1 MKAKTYDNI
10 LKDATTKYDNTIQQV
25 DSNGNLTWYFY
36 VEVESGEVVKTR
48 KTYVIG
54 QGEFKQPTRT
64 KFYKT
69 MHRMLDTL
77 GNGVVMCGYALMPP
91 LGCVYAQPPH
101 DSIGGFTTT

>member
-1 MKAKTYDNI
+1 
-10 LKDATTKYDNTIQQV
+10 
-25 DSNGNLTWYFY
+25 
-36 VEVESGEVVKTR
+36 
-48 KTYVIG
+48 
-54 QGEFKQPTRT
+54 
-64 KFYKT
+64 